1 MARDWVCE
9 LEGYLQESFAG
20 LCRTIDPRLP
30 ASGLRIIPQLTAEE
44 AKYFLLG
51 LENGLFRL
59 DNAGYVAS
67 ELFPVPNPAD
77 SEQQMCQIFWSNS
90 LPPRLF
96 RESICQLSTAAA
108 LILKRGW
115 LRSHVLL
122 EPSIDEQSSVTS
134 GVDIVVKSSD
144 GRTLIGVEVKR
155 NAAELQK
162 LALDLHACCRRGP
175 HTQDDCGF
183 PQNHPKY
190 EFCVVSRP
198 DYFWGVAP
206 EAEVCFRMKYANG
219 IALEQLSS
227 LPPRSLIELE
237 AAL

>member
-1 MARDWVCE
+1 MERDWICE
-9 LEGYLQESFAG
+9 LEGYLQDRFAD
-20 LCRTIDPRLP
+20 LCKTIGPRLP
-30 ASGLRIIPQLTAEE
+30 ASGLRITPPLATEE
-44 AKYFLLG
+44 AKHFLLG
-51 LENGLFRL
+51 LESGLFQL
-59 DNAGYVAS
+59 DDEGYVTS
-67 ELFPVPNPAD
+67 DLFPAPNPAD
-77 SEQQMCQIFWSNS
+77 IEQRMCQIFWYNS

-96 RESICQLSTAAA
+96 RESICQLSTASA

-122 EPSIDEQSSVTS
+122 EPSIDEQLSVIP
-134 GVDIVVKSSD
+134 GVDIAVRSSD

-162 LALDLHACCRRGP
+162 LVLDLQACCRRGS

-190 EFCVVSRP
+190 EFCLSAKP

-206 EAEVCFRMKYANG
+206 DAEVCFRMKYEDG

-227 LPPRSLIELE
+227 LPPRSQIELS
-237 AAL
+237 